1 MGDIFGHYG
10 IGSTSHVSIQL
21 SRTYAN
27 VSEGLWELCITSLT
41 LKKPLV
47 TKPLV
52 VLTNV
57 VTSEYGNYQLH
68 NMYCSEN
75 KVFIE
80 SFVCFTGLKNANAV
94 PGPIFFPLF
103 AASPDWSSGG
113 SAAIC

>member
-75 KVFIE
+75 K
-80 SFVCFTGLKNANAV
+80 
-94 PGPIFFPLF
+94 FFNNRVY
-103 AASPDWSSGG
+103 
-113 SAAIC
+113 